1 MFAVRKFIL
10 KYILTF
16 EKTIFMKKLLSI
28 MFVAIVAMVA
38 FSACSSK
45 SEDIDFKIDKN
56 TGFLLAD
63 GQTVKTLSFG
73 WKSKKSLYDQV
84 KSNVMKMYENPEFVM
99 TENEPN
105 QIIVNGFTD
114 YLFNYKSY
122 SNEYPMGARYRIL
135 FEFKRGKIEVSASIT
150 EISYHEASDD
160 YNDTMEN
167 YIQFHKNY
175 GYHEFLNK
183 NNYYAKRL
191 NKELNEAANT
201 MNVIISQLVYM

>member
-1 MFAVRKFIL
+1 MLI
-10 KYILTF
+10 
-16 EKTIFMKKLLSI
+16 
-28 MFVAIVAMVA
+28 AIAAMVM
-38 FSACSSK
+38 FSSCSSK
-45 SEDIDFKIDKN
+45 SEDINFKIDKN
-56 TGFLLAD
+56 TGSLLAD

-73 WKSKKSLYDQV
+73 WKSKESLYNQV

-122 SNEYPMGARYRIL
+122 TDYSMGARYRIL

-150 EISYHEASDD
+150 EISYHEGSDD

-167 YIQFHKNY
+167 YIQIHKNY
-175 GYHEFLNK
+175 GYPNFPNK
-183 NNYYAKRL
+183 NNYYTKRL
-191 NKELNEAANT
+191 NKELSEAANT
-201 MNVIISQLVYM
+201 MNMIISQLVYM